1 MDFFGLMLMRSL
13 GRWPTLWRRGGGA
26 IAVGLL
32 VTGSGAPTAAN
43 PGPTTRSQRYLAC
56 LQRYGAEPNNRAL
69 ELCSGGGGEMG
80 DPLPAPANVPMAA
93 PASVPAPRPP
103 QARPA
108 IATPARPPATPQA
121 TPQAAI
127 ATPYRATERMQAALA
142 CLGRHGSEP
151 NAILGECGA
160 WGNVT
165 FSGAMAAASG
175 GGSNN
180 IFGSS
185 ALSFGA
191 SGAIASGGS
200 AAAGRSSAGLGASGG
215 NGNRRGEGS
224 APAAGNGNGNGNGF
238 PVGTPA
244 RTPGSPRTAAG
255 IPGFFDP
262 DRTPFL
268 SPNAQRPERPTPY
281 DGNNLE
287 TDLGRLG
294 LTPSGDAL
302 ERGTVSPLFDPRLLA
317 EFICIESGNAY
328 RFCRARLPDA
338 PSGPG
343 GAIIA
348 ANSVPFT
355 CATPEAELRAQ
366 NAARLTAGDTTF
378 YIGYEVKERQNFDPI
393 VARFDRGRQT
403 WCRNDYELTRDDS
416 TGVALLWDGGDRF
429 YGAFTDSG
437 DFGEA
442 GEDFRRFT
450 ASGWLNRYGLGSGAA
465 ATVILR
471 LDPATGVPR
480 TGTYVTALQ
489 GNGASGRSVLQQW
502 SLGADG
508 TVQLQ
513 LDSGFF
519 PRRSDRAP
527 FQCRGGL
534 GGLTH
539 SLGLSEN
546 LDRAVAS
553 SAPGCS

>member
-1 MDFFGLMLMRSL
+1 MDFFGLMLLRSL
-13 GRWPTLWRRGGGA
+13 GRWPTLWRVGVGA
-26 IAVGLL
+26 IAVAL
-32 VTGSGAPTAAN
+32 VGAIAGERTAAN
-43 PGPTTRSQRYLAC
+43 PAPTTRSQRYLAC

-69 ELCSGGGGEMG
+69 EQCSGGGGAMG
-80 DPLPAPANVPMAA
+80 DPLPAPANPPMAA
-93 PASVPAPRPP
+93 PATVPAPPPRP

-108 IATPARPPATPQA
+108 IAPPARAQTA
-121 TPQAAI
+121 APQAAI
-127 ATPYRATERMQAALA
+127 ATSYRATERMQAALA
-142 CLGRHGSEP
+142 CLSRHGSDP
-151 NAILGECGA
+151 NAVLGECGA

-175 GGSNN
+175 GGSNG

-191 SGAIASGGS
+191 PGAIASGGS
-200 AAAGRSSAGLGASGG
+200 AAVSASGG
-215 NGNRRGEGS
+215 SGASNGNRRGEGR
-224 APAAGNGNGNGNGF
+224 PPTDGNGGGNGF
-238 PVGTPA
+238 PVGTPS
-244 RTPGSPRTAAG
+244 RTPGAPRTAEG

-268 SPNAQRPERPTPY
+268 SPNAQRPERRPTPY
-281 DGNNLE
+281 DGNNLD

-302 ERGTVSPLFDPRLLA
+302 ARGTVSPLFDPRLLA

-328 RFCRARLPDA
+328 RFCRARLPDG

-343 GAIIA
+343 GAIVA
-348 ANSVPFT
+348 TASVPFT
-355 CATPEAELRAQ
+355 CATPESELQAR
-366 NAARLTAGDTTF
+366 NAARLQAGETTF

-429 YGAFTDSG
+429 YGAFTDAG
-437 DFGEA
+437 DFGEVS
-442 GEDFRRFT
+442 EDFRRFT
-450 ASGWLNRYGLGSGAA
+450 ASGWLNRYGLGSGAE

-502 SLGADG
+502 SLGTDG

-519 PRRSDRAP
+519 PRRGDRAP

-539 SLGLSEN
+539 SLSLSEN